1 MDAKSRKKKIK
12 EILKGPSA
20 ELGKIRLTIDNQSKA
35 YECHAVPVK
44 YLVFNQYN
52 GRIGSYVTTYE
63 RTKGPIQSFKP
74 EGEKLIM
81 EFLWEMHTAS
91 NEHTYE
97 DIKKNGQQVPGVI
110 TLDGVIVDGNRRCLM
125 LKKMAEEK
133 NAKPV
138 PFICAVL
145 PFTIDAKPQEIRKL
159 ETELQHRD
167 DKVGYGPIEKYLT
180 CRTLTQ
186 DGLSHEEIAHLMN
199 EKNGAKAIKE
209 NLEIL
214 KLMDLY
220 LQWIDAEGIYKYLA
234 VEKLEGPFWDI
245 QKTLSTKTAARDWSP
260 TKRDESDLQMILFD
274 FIRAGYRKEIR
285 NIIRNKGGAFNNRSA
300 WERIVRNYKGSIAK
314 INSKQQPLPK
324 NEASDVEKLRQ
335 RDTDWREQAGD
346 PKGGPIHDI
355 MQDAEEDLKRRD
367 LVEKPMKL
375 LSRIENDLQ
384 KLLAQ
389 YGPLTTPNEKETL
402 QEIKDLVS
410 KLSGK
415 KQ

>member
-1 MDAKSRKKKIK
+1 MDPKSRKKKIR

-20 ELGKIRLTIDNQSKA
+20 DLGKVRLTVDNQSKA

-52 GRIGSYVTTYE
+52 GRIGSYVATYE
-63 RTKGPIQSFKP
+63 KTKGPIESSKP

-81 EFLWEMHTAS
+81 EFLWEMHTGS
-91 NEHTYE
+91 NERTYA
-97 DIKKNGQQVPGVI
+97 DIEKNGQQVPGVI

-138 PFICAVL
+138 PFVCAVL

-180 CRTLTQ
+180 CRKLVH

-214 KLMDLY
+214 KRMDLY
-220 LQWIDAEGIYKYLA
+220 LQWIGAEGIYKYLT

-245 QKTLSTKTAARDWSP
+245 QKNLSTKTASRNWNP
-260 TKRDESDLQMILFD
+260 TKNDESELQMFLFD
-274 FIRAGYRKEIR
+274 LIRAGYRKDIR
-285 NIIRNKGGAFNNRSA
+285 NIIRNKDGAFNNRST
-300 WERIVRNYKGSIAK
+300 WERIVRSYKGSIAK
-314 INSKQQPLPK
+314 INTEEKPLPP

-335 RDTDWREQAGD
+335 RDADWREKAGD
-346 PKGGPIHDI
+346 PQGGPIYEI
-355 MQDAEEDLKRRD
+355 MQDAEEDRKRRD

-389 YGPLTTPNEKETL
+389 YGPLTSSNEKETL
-402 QEIKDLVS
+402 QEIKDLVN
-410 KLSGK
+410 KLAGK
-415 KQ
+415 K

>member
-1 MDAKSRKKKIK
+1 MDAKSRKKKIR
-12 EILKGPSA
+12 EILKGSSA
-20 ELGKIRLTIDNQSKA
+20 ELGKIQLTIDNQSKA
-35 YECHAVPVK
+35 YECYSVPVK

-63 RTKGPIQSFKP
+63 RTKGTIEADKP
-74 EGEKLIM
+74 EGEDLIM
-81 EFLWEMHTAS
+81 EFLWEMHASS
-91 NEHTYE
+91 NERTYE
-97 DIKKNGQQVPGVI
+97 DIKNNGQQVPGVI

-125 LKKMAEEK
+125 LKKMAKEG
-133 NAKPV
+133 NTKPV

-180 CRTLTQ
+180 CRTLVK
-186 DGLSHEEIAHLMN
+186 DGLSHEDIARLMN

-220 LQWIDAEGIYKYLA
+220 LQWIGADGIYKYLT

-245 QKTLSTKTAARDWSP
+245 QKTLSTKTASRNWNP

-285 NIIRNKGGAFNNRSA
+285 SIIKNTGGAFNNRSS

-314 INSKQQPLPK
+314 INSKQEPLPK
-324 NEASDVEKLRQ
+324 NDASDVEKLRQ
-335 RDTDWREQAGD
+335 RDADWREQAGD
-346 PKGGPIHDI
+346 PKGGPIYDI

-367 LVEKPMKL
+367 LVAKPMKL
-375 LSRIENDLQ
+375 LGRIENDLH

-389 YGPLTTPNEKETL
+389 YGPLTSPNEKETL

-410 KLSGK
+410 KLAGK
-415 KQ
+415 K